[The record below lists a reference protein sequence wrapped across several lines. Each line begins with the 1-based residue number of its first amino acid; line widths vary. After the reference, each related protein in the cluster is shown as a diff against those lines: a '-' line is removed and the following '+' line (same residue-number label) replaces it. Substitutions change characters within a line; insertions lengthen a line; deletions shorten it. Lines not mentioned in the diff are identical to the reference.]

1 MELRSG
7 TMKIILYIWQLPQN
21 LLGLLLLAFHRLLGS
36 EYKVEK
42 RDGCVVYRMS
52 SMRGGISLGRYIIVS
67 YYMSEKNVLH
77 ELGHAFDSRKFGWL
91 YLLVIGLPSL
101 WWAITYRDGDYFS
114 FWTERRADKYYDIKR

>member
-1 MELRSG
+1 
-7 TMKIILYIWQLPQN
+7 MKIILYIWQLPQN
-21 LLGLLLLAFHRLLGS
+21 LLGLLLLAFHRLLGG
-36 EYKVEK
+36 EYRIEK

-91 YLLVIGLPSL
+91 YLFIIGLPSL
-101 WWAITYRDGDYFS
+101 YWAMTYRGDNVGYFS
-114 FWTERRADKYYDIKR
+114 FWTERRADGYYNIKR